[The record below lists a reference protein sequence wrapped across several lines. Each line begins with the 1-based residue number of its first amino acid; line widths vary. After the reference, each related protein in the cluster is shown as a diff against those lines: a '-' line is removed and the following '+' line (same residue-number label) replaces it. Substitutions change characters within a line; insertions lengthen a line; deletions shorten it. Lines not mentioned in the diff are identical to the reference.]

1 MYRPLARILLAPIK
15 EEECYLPA
23 QRFVASMNDHGAV
36 IVARIEHE
44 DDSAVILDEQYV
56 FTHQEKDRLIRL
68 VEVYI
73 DSGLAEHWFRYN

>member
-1 MYRPLARILLAPIK
+1 
-15 EEECYLPA
+15 
-23 QRFVASMNDHGAV
+23 MNDHGAV